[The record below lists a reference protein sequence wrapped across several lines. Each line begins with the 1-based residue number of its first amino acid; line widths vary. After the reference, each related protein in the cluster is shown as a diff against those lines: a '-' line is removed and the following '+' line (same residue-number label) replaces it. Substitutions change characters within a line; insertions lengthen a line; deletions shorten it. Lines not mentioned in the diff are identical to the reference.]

1 MAANEPLE
9 ISLKNVLD
17 YFIVQNNEYRFVT
30 KDFGIVSSF
39 MRMTSE
45 LFFIHQPYKLKEGRI
60 VYAVSGQVTLSIN
73 LIQYT
78 AKKGDLLLL
87 APNSIIEV
95 HEFTTDFEMRMMAIQ
110 NDFIQFLNKD
120 EVLEYYIGRR
130 ENLFLPL
137 SEKDYEMTER
147 YFFLIWDTVHEEVF
161 RKEVVQS
168 LVSALLFNISYI
180 RKRSKANTE
189 TRHTRQEETFH
200 RFITLVHEYCTQ
212 ERNVAFY
219 ADKLCL
225 SPRYLNTLVK
235 NTSRQTVMEW
245 LNQAVVI
252 ESKVLLKHSDLL
264 VYQIA
269 DKLNFPNPSFFC
281 KFFKKMTGMTPMEY
295 QKS

>member
-1 MAANEPLE
+1 M
-9 ISLKNVLD
+9 
-17 YFIVQNNEYRFVT
+17 
-30 KDFGIVSSF
+30 
-39 MRMTSE
+39 
-45 LFFIHQPYKLKEGRI
+45 
-60 VYAVSGQVTLSIN
+60 
-73 LIQYT
+73 
-78 AKKGDLLLL
+78 
-87 APNSIIEV
+87 
-95 HEFTTDFEMRMMAIQ
+95 
-110 NDFIQFLNKD
+110 
-120 EVLEYYIGRR
+120 
-130 ENLFLPL
+130 
-137 SEKDYEMTER
+137 
-147 YFFLIWDTVHEEVF
+147 
-161 RKEVVQS
+161 
-168 LVSALLFNISYI
+168 
-180 RKRSKANTE
+180 
-189 TRHTRQEETFH
+189 
-200 RFITLVHEYCTQ
+200 HEYCTQ

>member
-87 APNSIIEV
+87 APNSIIEI

-147 YFFLIWDTVHEEVF
+147 YFFLIWDTVHEG
-161 RKEVVQS
+161 K
-168 LVSALLFNISYI
+168 LSANS
-180 RKRSKANTE
+180 
-189 TRHTRQEETFH
+189 
-200 RFITLVHEYCTQ
+200 
-212 ERNVAFY
+212 
-219 ADKLCL
+219 
-225 SPRYLNTLVK
+225 
-235 NTSRQTVMEW
+235 
-245 LNQAVVI
+245 
-252 ESKVLLKHSDLL
+252 
-264 VYQIA
+264 VY
-269 DKLNFPNPSFFC
+269 
-281 KFFKKMTGMTPMEY
+281 
-295 QKS
+295 

>member
-9 ISLKNVLD
+9 ISLKNVQD

-60 VYAVSGQVTLSIN
+60 AYAVNGQVTLSIN

-180 RKRSKANTE
+180 RKRSKANNQ
-189 TRHTRQEETFH
+189 TRHTRQEEPLH
-200 RFITLVHEYCTQ
+200 RFIALEHAYCTQ